1 VSGRLGQCQLG
12 QCQLG
17 QAACSRERE
26 ARPTPASCTQP
37 AAPARL
43 GQRDDL
49 QSAVSSEAQPRS
61 PPPPRRPRP
70 WAAGRDRHRGPAI
83 MGGLRAATTTT
94 TAGRRWRA
102 DGERMANGWRADGE
116 RMANGWRTDGEQD
129 EHAWFS
135 RPPFQRG
142 DEHHHQEERSAS
154 ARSHT
159 RSHARSCCDLVA
171 ISLRSRVLVARC
183 GVRLSQRRASFWP
196 HARQQQERSQ
206 HWAACCL
213 CVALG
218 RHFGSTLGDQCEEQ
232 GQVRC
237 SA

>member
-1 VSGRLGQCQLG
+1 VTT
-12 QCQLG
+12 
-17 QAACSRERE
+17 CS
-26 ARPTPASCTQP
+26 Q
-37 AAPARL
+37 
-43 GQRDDL
+43 
-49 QSAVSSEAQPRS
+49 QSAVRLS
-61 PPPPRRPRP
+61 
-70 WAAGRDRHRGPAI
+70 RDRHRHRDDRDR
-83 MGGLRAATTTT
+83 GLRAATA
-94 TAGRRWRA
+94 TADPPSWVGFGPRPRPRPRA
-102 DGERMANGWRADGE
+102 ADGE

>member
-159 RSHARSCCDLVA
+159 RSRCDLVA
-171 ISLRSRVLVARC
+171 ISLRSRCDLVSSWHVVGLGSRSVARPSGHMRDSSRR
-183 GVRLSQRRASFWP
+183 GVSIGP
-196 HARQQQERSQ
+196 HAASVLP
-206 HWAACCL
+206 W
-213 CVALG
+213 VDTLG
-218 RHFGSTLGDQCEEQ
+218 RHLGT
-232 GQVRC
+232 
-237 SA
+237 SARSRDR